1 MVEVMVMPSS
11 SLADQMVQ
19 VVVSGLA
26 PSQLV
31 TLRSWLMDEHGERFQ
46 ARAFYR
52 SDEEGTVDVGRHAA
66 LGGNYSGIWPMGLFW
81 FLQPDNLFKRLVKRD
96 VMGSPFLIHLE
107 VFDGL
112 RLVSG
117 QQDEP
122 LATCTAE
129 RWYVGPGVQRVPI
142 REGRVRGALLLP
154 PGPGPFPAVIDL
166 FGGAGGLIE
175 FRAGLLASRGFAVL
189 ALAFF
194 AYEDLPKGLTQLDL
208 DYFEEA
214 AELLLQHPKTERM
227 LFTELGAMDNSAIF
241 TDPRSPACSSSAI
254 PVEKIQGKVL
264 FVVGEADR
272 SFNSKLFAQLAAER
286 LPQDAYR
293 LLSYPGAGHLIE
305 PPGSP
310 LCSISSL
317 RGNPLPVV
325 WGGEPQPHARAQQH
339 SWQEIVQFLELHL
352 SPAPAIKL

>member
-1 MVEVMVMPSS
+1 MPPREQGFPSDHGCPGAVPSVPPPPPS
-11 SLADQMVQ
+11 SLALQVRGPGLGVIGVSKGAEVALAMAAFLPQ
-19 VVVSGLA
+19 VVATVWINGTTFLYGN
-26 PSQLV
+26 PLV
-31 TLRSWLMDEHGERFQ
+31 
-46 ARAFYR
+46 Y
-52 SDEEGTVDVGRHAA
+52 
-66 LGGNYSGIWPMGLFW
+66 
-81 FLQPDNLFKRLVKRD
+81 K
-96 VMGSPFLIHLE
+96 
-107 VFDGL
+107 GL
-112 RLVSG
+112 RIPSIPY
-117 QQDEP
+117 Q
-122 LATCTAE
+122 
-129 RWYVGPGVQRVPI
+129 
-142 REGRVRGALLLP
+142 
-154 PGPGPFPAVIDL
+154 
-166 FGGAGGLIE
+166 
-175 FRAGLLASRGFAVL
+175 
-189 ALAFF
+189 
-194 AYEDLPKGLTQLDL
+194 
-208 DYFEEA
+208 
-214 AELLLQHPKTERM
+214 TERM